1 MRWIVG
7 YRPKLCLFIIY
18 IGYWSAIDFLQ
29 WDVESTSKLDCKGDN
44 TPMDA
49 SSLHSKLIYHDD
61 MVYESW
67 IDFQFTLVHNGILVI
82 M

>member
-1 MRWIVG
+1 MQRIVG
-7 YRPKLCLFIIY
+7 RKSERYLVVIY
-18 IGYWSAIDFLQ
+18 IRYYSIIDFLQ